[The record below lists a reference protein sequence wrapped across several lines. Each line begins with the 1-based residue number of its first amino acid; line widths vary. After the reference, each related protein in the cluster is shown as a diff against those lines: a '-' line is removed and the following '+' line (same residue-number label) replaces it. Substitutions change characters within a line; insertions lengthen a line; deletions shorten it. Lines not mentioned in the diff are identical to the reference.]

1 MQTMGFGKRKKT
13 MPAIPDNIEQFK
25 KHTASRPAVEKVP
38 VKCHHPIEYQEAGFG
53 LAGGGYGPYMYCG
66 ACGEILSKTQER

>member
-1 MQTMGFGKRKKT
+1 M
-13 MPAIPDNIEQFK
+13 
-25 KHTASRPAVEKVP
+25 ASRPAVEKVP